1 MRRVAPLVLT
11 LAVFAVALPAW
22 GVEAEKVQLQ
32 RAIFCEAGQ
41 ESPEPE
47 EAEEPAPA
55 VDLMA
60 ALKASVEAAK
70 KGGEAKPSRAKAK
83 SKSRSKARAKAS

>member
-1 MRRVAPLVLT
+1 VIESLTGDFDPDELKSEYRRDLR
-11 LAVFAVALPAW
+11 ALL
-22 GVEAEKVQLQ
+22 EAK
-32 RAIFCEAGQ
+32 AAGQ
-41 ESPEPE
+41 EIPEPE

-70 KGGEAKPSRAKAK
+70 KGGDAKPSRAKAK
-83 SKSRSKARAKAS
+83 PKAKSKARAKAS